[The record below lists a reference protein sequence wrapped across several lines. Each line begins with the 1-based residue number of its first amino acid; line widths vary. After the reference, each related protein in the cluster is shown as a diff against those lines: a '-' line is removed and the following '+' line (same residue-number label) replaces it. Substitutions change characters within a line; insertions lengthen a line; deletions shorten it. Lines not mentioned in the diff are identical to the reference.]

1 MPITVAVT
9 GASGKMTQE
18 VITAVSR
25 DRDLRLIGAVSHS
38 MAETHLSLAG
48 GRQAPVVHDLETLL
62 NTVTPDVLVDFTNA
76 AWAMPALRTAIAAGV
91 RPIIGTSGITD
102 ADVAELR
109 NLCAQHHV
117 GGVFAANFALG
128 AVVGMHLAAIA
139 ARYFDAAEIIEMHHD
154 QKADAPSGTAIATAQ
169 LMAKA
174 RGRPFDNPEVKK
186 EVVGHPR
193 AASLDGIVLH
203 SMRLPGALA
212 HQEVV
217 FGALGQTLHIR
228 HNALSRECY
237 MPGVLIAIK
246 EVMRRDELVVG
257 LESVLGL
264 A

>member
-1 MPITVAVT
+1 MPRPE
-9 GASGKMTQE
+9 GAGTIPLASDLGAMLDE
-18 VITAVSR
+18 VR
-25 DRDLRLIGAVSHS
+25 
-38 MAETHLSLAG
+38 
-48 GRQAPVVHDLETLL
+48 
-62 NTVTPDVLVDFTNA
+62 PDILVDFTNA

-91 RPIIGTSGITD
+91 RPVIGTSGITG
-102 ADVAELR
+102 ADIAELR
-109 NLCAQHHV
+109 DLCAKHRV

-128 AVVGMHLAAIA
+128 AVVGMHLAAVA

-174 RGRPFDNPEVKK
+174 RGRPFDNPEVKR
-186 EVVGHPR
+186 ETLGHPR

-237 MPGVLIAIK
+237 MPGVIIAIK
-246 EVMRRDELVVG
+246 HVMQREGLVVG